1 MKPSLRFPLL
11 ALAGGLVCFFLR
23 LWQLRTGFE
32 PDTGLAIPG
41 ALAGQLLLAALTILA
56 LVMVLSV
63 RTLSAATS
71 GALFAAGLQVNKGH
85 LAVLLAGL
93 LLLGV
98 SGILHLMSSALFLE
112 DWIASLLEG
121 LLILA
126 SVFSLLPV
134 VRVCQKGGSLSSSLL
149 LTPAVCSVVELVLAY
164 RTSSVNPV
172 LQSYYVDLLA
182 LAALTLAY
190 YRLSAFAFRCGQ
202 LRRFTLYAVLS
213 VVLCLASTADTLLYN
228 GVGILGNGWSG
239 TTFFLG
245 SALVM
250 LSLLSIRL
258 SVDPGMIFPSR
269 T

>member
-32 PDTGLAIPG
+32 PDTDLAIPG
-41 ALAGQLLLAALTILA
+41 ALAGQLLLAALAVLIL
-56 LVMVLSV
+56 VTVLSV
-63 RTLSAATS
+63 RSLSAAPS
-71 GALFAAGLQVNKGH
+71 GALFAAGLQVSKGH

-112 DWIASLLEG
+112 DWIASPLEG
-121 LLILA
+121 FLILA
-126 SVFSLLPV
+126 SVFSFLPV

-228 GVGILGNGWSG
+228 GVGILGSGWSG

-250 LSLLSIRL
+250 LSSLSIRL

>member
-1 MKPSLRFPLL
+1 MKHSLRFPLL
-11 ALAGGLVCFFLR
+11 ALAGGCVCFFLR

-41 ALAGQLLLAALTILA
+41 ALAGRLLLAALAVLA
-56 LVMVLSV
+56 LVTVLSV
-63 RTLSAATS
+63 HSLPAVPS
-71 GALFAAGLQVNKGH
+71 GALFAAGLRVQQGS
-85 LAVLLAGL
+85 LLVLTAGL

-98 SGILHLMSSALFLE
+98 SGALHLVSFALFLG
-112 DWIASLLEG
+112 DWITWLLEG
-121 LLILA
+121 VLILA
-126 SVFSLLPV
+126 TGCSLLPV
-134 VRVCQKGGSLSSSLL
+134 IRVCQKGGSLSGSLL

-182 LAALTLAY
+182 LSALTLAY

-202 LRRFTLYAVLS
+202 LRRFALYAVLA
-213 VVLCLASTADTLLYN
+213 VALCLASTADTLLY
-228 GVGILGNGWSG
+228 GGTGILGSGWSG

-245 SALVM
+245 NALVM
-250 LSLLSIRL
+250 LGLLSVRL

>member
-32 PDTGLAIPG
+32 PDTDLAIPG
-41 ALAGQLLLAALTILA
+41 ALAGQLLLAALAVLIL
-56 LVMVLSV
+56 VTVLSV
-63 RTLSAATS
+63 RSLSAAPS
-71 GALFAAGLQVNKGH
+71 GALFAAGLQVSKGH

-121 LLILA
+121 FLILA
-126 SVFSLLPV
+126 SVFSFLPV

-172 LQSYYVDLLA
+172 LQSCYVDLLA

-228 GVGILGNGWSG
+228 GVGILGSGWSG

-250 LSLLSIRL
+250 LSSLSIRL

>member
-32 PDTGLAIPG
+32 PDTDLAIPG
-41 ALAGQLLLAALTILA
+41 ALAGQLLLAALAVLIL
-56 LVMVLSV
+56 VTVLSV
-63 RTLSAATS
+63 RSLSAAPS
-71 GALFAAGLQVNKGH
+71 GALFAAGLQVSKGH

-121 LLILA
+121 FLILA
-126 SVFSLLPV
+126 SVFSFLPV

-228 GVGILGNGWSG
+228 GVGILGSGWSG

-250 LSLLSIRL
+250 LSSLSIRL

>member
-32 PDTGLAIPG
+32 PDTDLVIPG
-41 ALAGQLLLAALTILA
+41 ALAGQLLLAALAVLIL
-56 LVMVLSV
+56 VTVLSV
-63 RTLSAATS
+63 RSLSAAPS
-71 GALFAAGLQVNKGH
+71 GALFAAGLQVSKGH

-121 LLILA
+121 FLILA
-126 SVFSLLPV
+126 SVFSFLPV

-228 GVGILGNGWSG
+228 GVGILGSGWSG

-250 LSLLSIRL
+250 LSSLSIRL

>member
-32 PDTGLAIPG
+32 PDTDLAIPG
-41 ALAGQLLLAALTILA
+41 ALAGQLLLAALAVLIL
-56 LVMVLSV
+56 VTVPSV
-63 RTLSAATS
+63 RSLSAAPS
-71 GALFAAGLQVNKGH
+71 GALFAAGLQVSKGH

-121 LLILA
+121 FLILA
-126 SVFSLLPV
+126 SVFSFLPV

-228 GVGILGNGWSG
+228 GVGILGSGWSG

-250 LSLLSIRL
+250 LSSLSIRL

>member
-32 PDTGLAIPG
+32 PDTDLAIPG
-41 ALAGQLLLAALTILA
+41 ALAGQLLLAALAVLIL
-56 LVMVLSV
+56 VTVLSV
-63 RTLSAATS
+63 RSLSAAPS
-71 GALFAAGLQVNKGH
+71 GALFAAGLQVSKGH

-121 LLILA
+121 FLILA
-126 SVFSLLPV
+126 SVFSFLPV

-190 YRLSAFAFRCGQ
+190 YCLSAFAFRCGQ

-228 GVGILGNGWSG
+228 GVGILGSGWSG

-250 LSLLSIRL
+250 LSSLSIRL